1 MPEQLEII
9 WLLKAEVSFQ
19 EIYNWICTY
28 SEVRAEKFY
37 HSTND
42 TLDQAAIFPE
52 LGHSCGKKIR
62 RILTLN
68 GRYGIFYRIEGQRL
82 VVLGIEDL
90 RQDPEKL
97 LQDMIPEG

>member
-1 MPEQLEII
+1 MAEQPEII
-9 WLLKAEVSFQ
+9 WLLKTEVSFQ

-28 SEVRAEKFY
+28 SEVRAKKFF

-52 LGHSCGKKIR
+52 LGHSYGKKIR
-62 RILTLN
+62 RILALN
-68 GRYGIFYRIEGQRL
+68 GRYGIFYRVEGQRL

-90 RQDPEKL
+90 RQEPERL
-97 LQDMIPEG
+97 LKNLSPDE